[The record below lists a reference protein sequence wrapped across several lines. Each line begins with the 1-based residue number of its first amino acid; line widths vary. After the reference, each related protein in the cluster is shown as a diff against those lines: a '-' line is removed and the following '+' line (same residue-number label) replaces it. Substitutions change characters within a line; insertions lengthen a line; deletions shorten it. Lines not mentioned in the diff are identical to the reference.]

1 MALSSAAFVVGIG
14 ASAGGVEALEG
25 FFAGIPKNPDMS
37 FIVVTHLGPGRESH
51 LPDVIGRH
59 TSLPVHA
66 VQDDMPIET
75 NQIYVLASDADVSV
89 SQGHIKLAA
98 TSGQRHGRRPIDQFL
113 TSLAK
118 DYGQR
123 AVGIVLS
130 GSDTD
135 GTLGLK
141 AIKEYGGITMA
152 QAPNGNGPAYT
163 EMPRSAISAGIIDF
177 ALPVAEMGTRLHLLD
192 AAPPSPLDLLTAD
205 DDAQDLPAEIEQTKS
220 EIYGL
225 LLTRTGHDFSGYKSK
240 TFLRRVHRRMKVN
253 QTETLPAYLAFLR
266 DTPQEAG
273 ALFRDLLISVTDF
286 FRDPDAFEAL
296 AQLVVP
302 KLLEGRSVGDTVR
315 VWVPGCATGEEV
327 YSLAILLREQMDKM
341 EMPPRVQ
348 LFATDID
355 ERALNIARTARY
367 PGTLLDSVSP
377 ERRERFFIAD
387 GESYLVSKQIREL
400 CIFSP
405 HSVLRD
411 PPFSRID
418 LVSCRNLLIYF
429 GGDIQ
434 KQVFPTFH
442 YALRNG
448 GYLFLGMSENTTQ
461 FSDMFGALDKQHRI
475 FQRRSDIAV
484 RPRPHFNLPPP
495 GREGPQD
502 FLQRRLPASG
512 TGLRQSIDTQV
523 LLQHAPPHVLV
534 NKDGDVVYYSAR
546 TGKYLEAAAGVPT
559 RQILALA
566 RKDLRLDLRALLND
580 AMSTGASAT
589 RHNVAIEG
597 DDGRVQLLRLT
608 VDPLL
613 ENHEGEPL
621 FLVLFADDGP
631 PVSREEANAYLH
643 ASHIGA
649 AEQIESELRETRD
662 RLQSTIEEYETALE
676 ELKSS
681 NEELVSVNEELQSS
695 NEELEASKEE
705 LVSLNEELHTVNAE
719 LQGKVDE
726 LDRSN
731 SDLHNLFASTAF
743 ATLFLDGNLVIRS
756 FTPPVCD
763 VFRILPSDR
772 GRPITDLASR
782 IPLPSFAQDIKQV
795 FRDREVIERRI
806 EGEGDANHYLLRL
819 APYRDANNR
828 VDGVVVTFIDIT
840 QITQAEQ
847 RHRILIAELQHR
859 TRNLLALVQSIAY
872 RTLGRGEPFERLD
885 SRLSALSR
893 VQGLL
898 SDVSHEAVDFGEIVR
913 RELDAVGHGQH
924 VSVHGE
930 QTFVS
935 AECSQSLALA
945 LHELGTNALKHGA
958 LKHDNGKLQVQW
970 HTLTREDGQILVV
983 DWQESGLPTPPDTSR
998 KGYGRELIEQALTF
1012 TLQAQTSLDFQ
1023 ADGLRCRIE
1032 VPLRS
1037 SGSLA
1042 TASQQK
1048 AHHG

>member
-1 MALSSAAFVVGIG
+1 MTLSSAAFVVGIG

-25 FFAGIPKNPDMS
+25 FFAGIPKEPDMS

-51 LPDVIGRH
+51 LPEVIGRH
-59 TSLPVHA
+59 TSLPVNTA
-66 VQDDMPIET
+66 ENDMAIEM
-75 NQIYVLASDADVSV
+75 NQVYVLGADADISI
-89 SQGHIKLAA
+89 SQGRIKLAA
-98 TSGQRHGRRPIDQFL
+98 TSGQRAGRRPIDQFFM
-113 TSLAK
+113 SLAR

-130 GSDTD
+130 GSDSD

-141 AIKEYGGITMA
+141 TIKEYGGITMA
-152 QAPNGNGPAYT
+152 QAPNGNGPAYA
-163 EMPRSAISAGIIDF
+163 EMPDSAIGAGIIDF
-177 ALPVAEMGTRLHLLD
+177 ALPAVEMGTRLHMLD
-192 AAPPSPLDLLTAD
+192 AAPTSPIRLLSAD
-205 DDAQDLPAEIEQTKS
+205 EDEAMPPEMERIKS
-220 EIYGL
+220 DIYAI

-240 TFLRRVHRRMKVN
+240 TFMRRVHRRMKVN
-253 QTETLPAYLAFLR
+253 QSDSLEAYLAYLR
-266 DTPQEAG
+266 QTPQEAG

-286 FRDPDAFEAL
+286 FRDPEAFEAL
-296 AQLVVP
+296 AKLVVP
-302 KLLEGRSVGDTVR
+302 QLLEGRSVGDTVR

-327 YSLAILLREQMDKM
+327 YSLAILLREHMDKM
-341 EMPPRVQ
+341 DTPPRVQ

-429 GGDIQ
+429 GGTIQ

-442 YALRNG
+442 YALRSG

-461 FSDMFGALDKQHRI
+461 FSDMFGPVDKKHRI

-484 RPRPHFNLPPP
+484 RPRPHFNLPSAGMPSS
-495 GREGPQD
+495 QD
-502 FLQRRLPASG
+502 LLHRRLPASA
-512 TGLRQSIDTQV
+512 TGLRQSIDSQV
-523 LLQHAPPHVLV
+523 LNQHAPPHVLV
-534 NKDGDVVYYSAR
+534 NKDGDVVYYSGR

-580 AMSTGASAT
+580 AMSTGVTAT

-613 ENHEGEPL
+613 ENREGEPL
-621 FLVLFADDGP
+621 YLVLFADDGP
-631 PVSREEANAYLH
+631 PVSREEADAYLH
-643 ASHIGA
+643 AAHIGA

-756 FTPPVCD
+756 FTPPVSD

-782 IPLPSFAQDIKQV
+782 VPLPSFAQDIQQV
-795 FRDREVIERRI
+795 FRTQEVIERRI
-806 EGEGDANHYLLRL
+806 EGDGDAKHYLLRL

-840 QITQAEQ
+840 QITQAEK

-872 RTLGRGEPFERLD
+872 RTLGRGEPYDRLD

-898 SDVSHEAVDFGEIVR
+898 SDASHEAVDFGEIVR

-924 VSVHGE
+924 VSVQGE
-930 QTFVS
+930 PTFVS

-958 LKHDNGKLQVQW
+958 LKYASGQLQVQW
-970 HTLTREDGQILVV
+970 HTRPQGDGQTLVV
-983 DWQESGLPTPPDTSR
+983 EWHESGLPTPPDTRR

-1012 TLQAQTSLDFQ
+1012 TLQARTSLDFRE
-1023 ADGLRCRIE
+1023 DGLRCRIE
-1032 VPLRS
+1032 VPLRPS
-1037 SGSLA
+1037 TNFKIA
-1042 TASQQK
+1042 AK
-1048 AHHG
+1048 